1 MRERSIFLIILISL
15 VLIGIGY
22 FVATSAD
29 LSFLLPEVASQQSIL
44 IDQLFRLLMG
54 IAVVVFLLVE
64 GALLYTVIRFRRK
77 SGEVGEGKPFHG
89 NTALEAVWTVIPAV
103 IVAVIGVYSYQVLV
117 EIEEPQPDPLVVQ
130 VIGRQFVWE
139 FIYPEE
145 GISSNTLHLP
155 VDRPVVFQI
164 ESKDV
169 IHSFWVPEF
178 RIKRDATPGQI
189 DELFITP
196 IQIGRFPIRCAEL
209 CGAGHAAMVSE
220 VVVESEEDFQAWL
233 DAGGVVPIVQAGAP
247 AEGPVE
253 AGIPDGRAV
262 FIQYGCGACHIA
274 ADAGG
279 AGVVGPPLDGISAI
293 AGDRVEGLGAEE
305 YMRQS
310 IIATND
316 FIVDG
321 FPSNVMPNDY
331 GDRMSEDEIDTLVE
345 YLLQQ

>member
-1 MRERSIFLIILISL
+1 VKERSILLIILISL

-29 LSFLLPEVASQQSIL
+29 LSFILPEEASQQAVL

-64 GALLYTVIRFRRK
+64 GALLYTIIRFRRK
-77 SGEVGEGKPFHG
+77 SGEVGEGKPSHG
-89 NTALEAVWTVIPAV
+89 NSTLEAVWTVIPAI

-117 EIEEPQPDPLVVQ
+117 QIEEPQPDPLVVQ
-130 VIGRQFVWE
+130 VVGRQYVWE
-139 FIYPEE
+139 FIYPED

-220 VVVESEEDFQAWL
+220 VVVESEEDFRAWL
-233 DAGGVVPIVQAGAP
+233 DAGGVVPIGPAGEETDGQAEVGA
-247 AEGPVE
+247 
-253 AGIPDGRAV
+253 PDGRAV
-262 FIQYGCGACHIA
+262 FIRYGCGACHLA

-293 AGDRVEGLGAEE
+293 AGDRVEGLSARE
-305 YMRQS
+305 YLRQS
-310 IIATND
+310 IIATDD

-321 FPSNVMPNDY
+321 YPSNVMPNDF
-331 GDRMSEDEIDTLVE
+331 GDRMTEDEIDVLVE